1 MEKQFDTQAVMER
14 AIQVAKELRKSD
26 AYPAIIGGI
35 AGGLAGTLMAVLI
48 AGRRPSARSSAP
60 AEEISKSSKG
70 IPIREVMQVVPV
82 ILSLVKQVQ
91 EWTKRQNEK

>member
-35 AGGLAGTLMAVLI
+35 AGGIAGTLMAVLI
-48 AGRRPSARSSAP
+48 AGRRPSAGPSAP
-60 AEEISKSSKG
+60 EEETSKSSKA
-70 IPIREVMQVVPV
+70 ISVREVMQLVPV
-82 ILSLVKQVQ
+82 IMSLVKQVQ
-91 EWTKRQNEK
+91 EWTQKQNEK

>member
-14 AIQVAKELRKSD
+14 ALQVAKELRKSD

-35 AGGLAGTLMAVLI
+35 AGGMAGTLMAILI
-48 AGRRPSARSSAP
+48 AGRRPSARSVAP
-60 AEEISKSSKG
+60 AEETSKSSKG
-70 IPIREVMQVVPV
+70 IPVREVMQLVPV

-91 EWTKRQNEK
+91 QWTQKQNEK